1 MLRLSSLRELWS
13 GKYKGLGAGSEDYE
27 IEEDVWDEIWAETAA
42 ATGDIPAQFVRV
54 LSDTP
59 GYFTADAW
67 CFWFMYLAS
76 ILLSGRFQDDKY
88 YTHACQFSEI
98 IKSCIAFQITYSEID
113 DLQANIIDWVQKYE
127 DTGKIACLLVR
138 SPFMVF
144 YTSRIAFVSA
154 VWNGLHGHSGWNTFA
169 GTRSISAKPGGPRS
183 SEAARRWGKIDST
196 GGTGGRCARQ
206 DGQSKGDPASFES
219 TYSVLASGCEGMRQH
234 GLLAAAPKDGVRG
247 RPVLGGYRRAAGSRG
262 HIDASLGAR
271 ARRSR
276 TISSNWAQ
284 HARRMTMSMRS
295 GLNPGMGVEAKSREG
310 DTGDRRG
317 SAQPAGPLPTRTYDA
332 THRRRTPWAR
342 DIGTGGASNI
352 CIRYCTDCRVAGIGI

>member
-1 MLRLSSLRELWS
+1 
-13 GKYKGLGAGSEDYE
+13 
-27 IEEDVWDEIWAETAA
+27 
-42 ATGDIPAQFVRV
+42 
-54 LSDTP
+54 
-59 GYFTADAW
+59 
-67 CFWFMYLAS
+67 
-76 ILLSGRFQDDKY
+76 
-88 YTHACQFSEI
+88 
-98 IKSCIAFQITYSEID
+98 
-113 DLQANIIDWVQKYE
+113 
-127 DTGKIACLLVR
+127 
-138 SPFMVF
+138 
-144 YTSRIAFVSA
+144 
-154 VWNGLHGHSGWNTFA
+154 
-169 GTRSISAKPGGPRS
+169 
-183 SEAARRWGKIDST
+183 
-196 GGTGGRCARQ
+196 
-206 DGQSKGDPASFES
+206 
-219 TYSVLASGCEGMRQH
+219 MRQH

-342 DIGTGGASNI
+342 DMYVGRDVRRAHAKEAGLAAHLISASGTAPTVVSPALGSRPGSTLRRELGFEWTISAQEQCLGLSDWPRGAWPHGSLHQ
-352 CIRYCTDCRVAGIGI
+352 CTDRTYFDLGISDRCARFPVGESLRQKPPKQSR